1 MIELQD
7 LQVWAIADGA
17 EGRVVL
23 EWIER
28 PAVSAVPARSHTIVI
43 TRSEAESL
51 AKRITEALDA

>member
-28 PAVSAVPARSHTIVI
+28 APIAAVPARSRTLVI
-43 TRSEAESL
+43 ARAEAENL
-51 AKRITEALDA
+51 AKRIMEAIDA